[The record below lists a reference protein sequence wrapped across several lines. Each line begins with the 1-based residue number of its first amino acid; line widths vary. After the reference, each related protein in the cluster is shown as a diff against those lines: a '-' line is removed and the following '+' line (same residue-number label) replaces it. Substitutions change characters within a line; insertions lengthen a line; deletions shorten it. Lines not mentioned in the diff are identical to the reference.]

1 MSHHKN
7 QEQEILDTQQDTELQ
22 EHGEQRLELTE
33 SIGTTGQL
41 GQPCEISVVLIKDVP
56 DVWEEVYPI
65 IDRCQRYANGELY
78 TQDYLEMI
86 LDGNIQ
92 LWVASDKEKIFAA
105 MLTEFIAYPRKKVL
119 RIIAIAGN
127 RMESW
132 MEFFPALEAAALG
145 VGCTGLEAQGR
156 KGWLRVLKDWECSY
170 HVLTKDIK
178 NRLQ

>member
-7 QEQEILDTQQDTELQ
+7 QEQGILDTPQDMELP

-33 SIGTTGQL
+33 STGTTEQP
-41 GQPCEISVVLIKDVP
+41 GQPCEVSIVCIKDVP
-56 DVWEEVYPI
+56 SLWEEVYPI
-65 IDRCQRYANGELY
+65 IDRCQRYANGELE
-78 TQDYLEMI
+78 TQDYLQMI
-86 LDGNIQ
+86 LDGSIQ

-132 MEFFPALEAAALG
+132 MEFFPALEAAALK

-178 NRLQ
+178 HRLQ

>member
-1 MSHHKN
+1 MPHHKN
-7 QEQEILDTQQDTELQ
+7 QEQEILDTLLETEPQTHSVTTL
-22 EHGEQRLELTE
+22 EQTE
-33 SIGTTGQL
+33 STGTTEQL
-41 GQPCEISVVLIKDVP
+41 GQPCEISVVLAKDVP

-92 LWVASDKEKIFAA
+92 LWIASDKEKIFAA

-132 MEFFPALEAAALG
+132 MEFFPALEAAALN

>member
-1 MSHHKN
+1 MSHQKN
-7 QEQEILDTQQDTELQ
+7 QEQEILDTPQETEPQTHSVTTL
-22 EHGEQRLELTE
+22 EQTE
-33 SIGTTGQL
+33 STGTTEQL
-41 GQPCEISVVLIKDVP
+41 GQPCEVSIVSIEDAPK
-56 DVWEEVYPI
+56 VWEEVYPI
-65 IDRCQRYANGELY
+65 LDRCQRYANGELY

-86 LDGNIQ
+86 LDGNVQ

-119 RIIAIAGN
+119 RIIAVAGN

-132 MEFFPALEAAALG
+132 MKFFPALEAAALG

-178 NRLQ
+178 HRLQ